1 MYDVIIIGAG
11 LSGISAGV
19 RLSYYGRKVRI
30 LERQLYPGGLNSYY
44 ERGDRTVDV
53 GLHALTN
60 FVPEGVRNA
69 PLNTFLRQMR
79 IRRHELDL
87 CPQTFSEIIFP
98 QCSLRLDNDFAA
110 FAAQVERLF
119 PDEAAGFR
127 RLCERI
133 RQTDALSPTAP
144 ELSARAILNEY
155 LSSSLLQDMLLCPVM
170 LYGNPQAEDMDFNQF
185 CIIFRS
191 VIFEGFGR
199 PRHGMKPFLDCLLKR
214 FFDQGGELSLGVE
227 VTRLIVR
234 DGRIAAV
241 VTDQGE
247 ELHADAVLSCAGALE
262 TARLCSIP
270 PPELASFPAGP
281 IGFCETMFE
290 LNRRPRELGLEA
302 CVIFRNCQERFQ
314 FSPPAKDVDLSCQ
327 IICMPGNY
335 QQCDD
340 IADANTVRVSV
351 LASPARWL
359 ALPSGAVYDK
369 AKSNVVNAQIALME
383 AWKPGFADAIVGW
396 EMFTPKTI
404 ERFTGRVNGVIYG
417 SPRKLRQGA
426 SDDLS
431 NLFICGAD
439 QGFLGIV
446 GALMSGAAIAN
457 RHLL

>member
-19 RLSYYGRKVRI
+19 RLSHYGRKVRI
-30 LERQLYPGGLNSYY
+30 LEKQRYPGGMNGYY
-44 ERGDRTVDV
+44 ERAGRTIDV

-60 FVPEGVRNA
+60 FAPEGIRGA
-69 PLNTFLRQMR
+69 PLNKLLRQMR
-79 IRRHELDL
+79 LRRHELDL
-87 CPQTFSEIIFP
+87 CPQTFSEIVFP
-98 QCSLRLDNDFAA
+98 QCSLRLNNDFAA
-110 FAAQVERLF
+110 FAAQVDKLF
-119 PDEAAGFR
+119 PTEADGFH

-144 ELSARAILNEY
+144 ELSARAILNDY

-170 LYGNPQAEDMDFNQF
+170 LYGNPQADDMDFNQF
-185 CIIFRS
+185 CIIFQS
-191 VIFEGFGR
+191 VILEGFGR
-199 PRHGMKPFLDCLLKR
+199 PRHGMKPFLECLLKR
-214 FFDQGGELSLGVE
+214 YADQGGELSLGVG
-227 VTRLIVR
+227 VTALNVR
-234 DGRIAAV
+234 DGRITAV

-247 ELHADAVLSCAGALE
+247 ELHADAVLSCAGVLE
-262 TARLCSIP
+262 TARLCSTP
-270 PPELASFPAGP
+270 PPELAAFPAGA
-281 IGFCETMFE
+281 IGFCETIFE
-290 LNRRPRELGLEA
+290 LDCRPRALGLDA
-302 CVIFRNCQERFQ
+302 CVIFRNCPERFR
-314 FSPPAKDVDLSCQ
+314 FSTPAGSVDLSSQ

-351 LASPARWL
+351 LASPAWWL
-359 ALPSGAVYDK
+359 DLSPDAYGK
-369 AKSNVVNAQIALME
+369 AKKNVADAQIALLE
-383 AWKPGFADAIVGW
+383 AWKPGFAGAVAGW
-396 EMFTPKTI
+396 DMFTPKTI
-404 ERFTGRVNGVIYG
+404 RRFTGHVNGVIYG

-426 SDDLS
+426 SADLS